1 MTRELAWLKLRF
13 PRELSEDA
21 VLAVLSALSGVDSRT
36 RLIFKLSA
44 TREGIEH
51 HIGVSKR
58 SADSVTAELRAAI
71 PSLHYELVEL
81 EEPEFQRRSLWQ
93 LAPAAGAIR
102 TINLAAISAS
112 LIASTWPL
120 QRGEVVSLAWSMRPA
135 VRPAFPV
142 SSDGGR
148 QGQAKALREKLT
160 PPGLAGFGELG
171 ASSSGPG
178 RSAYLLRR
186 TSSVLRSL
194 ATPFGHLVGE
204 PPLWA
209 QLARLAGQRG
219 RYFSVRELA
228 AVIGWPIGGPDL
240 PGLSVGAARR
250 LLPSAALPHKGR
262 VLGTTNFA
270 GVTRPVAITPT
281 ASTRGLYLLGPTGT
295 GKTALLKNL
304 IGDDFEQGRG
314 VCVIE
319 NNGDLIADLL
329 DIIPER
335 RIPDVVLLDPTDP
348 DYAVGFNPLTSS
360 GDSALVA
367 DQLVELFER
376 LWHDYWGP
384 RTAQIAHMSLL
395 TLAQTPGSTLLDVAR
410 LLTDTP
416 FRVATVGRL
425 DDPVG
430 LAPDWAWFAGLSEA
444 ERNNVTAPLRNK
456 LRQFAARP
464 AIRTIIGQ
472 QPKITMRQIMEQRK
486 ILLVNIPKGLVG
498 AASSRL
504 LGCLV
509 LTALWQ
515 AATERARLPISRRHP
530 FALYVDEWQDFAAA
544 PVPWSE
550 MSSQGRKFGLA
561 LTVAHQNTQQ
571 IERGLLETILAN
583 ARSKALFALSAT
595 DARIMERLF
604 APSLSAADLM
614 ALDAYTVA
622 ALVALDDGSTARPVT
637 LATPP
642 PPEGNGMAAR
652 VREASRAAYARPRAE
667 VETELRRGLVP
678 ELPEGPLG
686 SKPRTP

>member
-1 MTRELAWLKLRF
+1 MTRELAWFKLRF

-21 VLAVLSALSGVDSRT
+21 VLAVLSALSGVDVRT
-36 RLIFKLSA
+36 RLIFRISA
-44 TREGIEH
+44 TSTGIEH
-51 HIGVSKR
+51 HIGVSR
-58 SADSVTAELRAAI
+58 LSVDSVTAELRAAI
-71 PSLHYELVEL
+71 PSLHYEQTDL
-81 EEPEFQRRSLWQ
+81 EEIEFQWRLLWQ
-93 LAPAAGAIR
+93 LAPATGAIR
-102 TINLAAISAS
+102 TTNLAAISAS

-120 QRGEVVSLAWSMRPA
+120 QPGEVVSLTWTMQPA
-135 VRPAFPV
+135 VRPPFPASV
-142 SSDGGR
+142 DGRR
-148 QGQAKALREKLT
+148 QGQAKALQEKLT

-171 ASSSGPG
+171 ARGGSQG
-178 RSAYLLRR
+178 RTAYLARR

-204 PPLWA
+204 PQLWG

-228 AVIGWPIGGPDL
+228 AVVGWPIGGPDL
-240 PGLSVGAARR
+240 PGLHVGAARR

-281 ASTRGLYLLGPTGT
+281 ASTRGLYVLGPSGT
-295 GKTALLKNL
+295 GKTALMKNL

-314 VCVIE
+314 VCVLE

-329 DIIPER
+329 DIIPEH

-348 DYAVGFNPLTSS
+348 DYAVGFNPLASS

-367 DQLVELFER
+367 DQIVELFER
-376 LWHDYWGP
+376 IWHDYWGP
-384 RTAQIAHMSLL
+384 RTDQLAHLTLL
-395 TLAQTPGSTLLDVAR
+395 TLAQTRGSTLLDVAR
-410 LLTDTP
+410 LLTDAG
-416 FRVATVGRL
+416 FRAATVGRL

-430 LAPDWAWFAGLSEA
+430 LEPDWAWFAGLSEA

-456 LRQFAARP
+456 LRAFSARP

-472 QPKITMRQIMEQRK
+472 QPKITMRQIIERRK

-498 AASSRL
+498 AETSKL

-509 LTALWQ
+509 LTSLWQ
-515 AATERARLPISRRHP
+515 AATERARLPISQRHP
-530 FALYVDEWQDFAAA
+530 FSLYVDEVQDFAAA
-544 PVPWSE
+544 PIPWAE
-550 MSSQGRKFGLA
+550 LFAQGRKFGLA
-561 LTVAHQNTQQ
+561 TTIAHQNTHQ

-583 ARSKALFALSAT
+583 ARSKTVFALSAT

-637 LATPP
+637 LTTPP
-642 PPEGNGMAAR
+642 PPEASGRAAL
-652 VREASRAAYARPRAE
+652 VRAASRTNYARPRTE
-667 VETELRRGLVP
+667 VERELRRRLIP

-686 SKPRTP
+686 SRPRTP